1 MGNAWIALRLP
12 GGSAYCPFI
21 LETKL
26 DTYMGPSVRCIAG
39 NRNPTIF
46 NIIRWVAGSVGRTT
60 HPPSVWCSKY
70 YFFHNFLQN
79 SLQNTFQFIF
89 QFSHKFTKIKIK
101 SFQCPKSKEIIKKIM
116 LGTSDAWS
124 MSHSSQRPS
133 DPATQH
139 IILKI
144 VGFLKGRWVKI

>member
-60 HPPSVWCSKY
+60 HPPSV
-70 YFFHNFLQN
+70 
-79 SLQNTFQFIF
+79 
-89 QFSHKFTKIKIK
+89 
-101 SFQCPKSKEIIKKIM
+101 
-116 LGTSDAWS
+116 
-124 MSHSSQRPS
+124 
-133 DPATQH
+133 
-139 IILKI
+139 
-144 VGFLKGRWVKI
+144 